1 MKITNHHELRRDVS
15 IDCSSPI
22 LTDQS
27 YKNACDINV
36 IMANYAKT
44 GLLPQMQ
51 NREPQYIDNTQIPNL
66 MEAFEITQKATDLF
80 YSLPA
85 DVRRLMDND
94 PAQLENFVNNPENAD
109 ILLKNGVLVKR
120 EQPKEDPL
128 LKKFDQVI
136 YKLSTGGTHGKDNSV
151 ITKTA

>member
-44 GLLPQMQ
+44 GLLPHMQ
-51 NREPQYIDNTQIPNL
+51 NSEPQYIDNTEIPNL
-66 MEAFEITQKATDLF
+66 MEAFEITQRASELF

-94 PAQLENFVNNPENAD
+94 PAQLENFINNPENAD

-120 EQPKEDPL
+120 EEPKEDPL
-128 LKKFDQVI
+128 LKEFKQLID
-136 YKLSTGGTHGKDNSV
+136 KMGTGGTHDKDNTV
-151 ITKTA
+151 AAKTA

>member
-27 YKNACDINV
+27 YKNACDINI

-44 GLLPQMQ
+44 GLLPTFREQ
-51 NREPQYIDNTQIPNL
+51 NPIYIDNTTIPNL
-66 MEAFEITQKATDLF
+66 MEAFEISNRAIEMFNDL
-80 YSLPA
+80 PP

-94 PAQLENFVNNPENAD
+94 PANLEQFVLNPENAE
-109 ILLKNGVLVKR
+109 ILAKNGMILKQNTQQTVKPSQ
-120 EQPKEDPL
+120 E
-128 LKKFDQVI
+128 V
-136 YKLSTGGTHGKDNSV
+136 THGKDDSSSNQ
-151 ITKTA
+151 TA